1 MFGADG
7 LGFWMI
13 LSFVEDELLVAEVSH
28 LLDVAGEALEARRRD
43 FGRNVIDPFAAMFE
57 MAGFG
62 LDHDSWVRNELMR
75 QAQKTLQNQV
85 GEFHQRILG
94 SVKGWENMNTGA
106 VIDLLSEEQKVVA
119 EVKNKYNTLSGGKR
133 SDQYENLEKLVM
145 QKASRYHGFTSYF
158 VTIIPSKAER
168 FDRPFT
174 PSDKETGARVA
185 ENELIREID
194 GASFYE
200 RVTGEADA
208 LGQLFGVLPEVIEGV
223 AGGRVSVADR
233 AALGAY
239 FRLAFGG

>member
-1 MFGADG
+1 MSVKFLDDA
-7 LGFWMI
+7 
-13 LSFVEDELLVAEVSH
+13 LLVAEVSH
-28 LLDVAGEALEARRRD
+28 LLDVAAEALEAKRRD
-43 FGRNVIDPFAAMFE
+43 FGENVIDPFAAMFE

-94 SVKGWENMNTGA
+94 SVKGWENMNTGV
-106 VIDLLSEEQKVVA
+106 VIDLASEENKVIA

-145 QKASRYHGFTSYF
+145 QKASRYHAYTSYF
-158 VTIIPSKAER
+158 VTIIPRNAER

-174 PSDKETGARVA
+174 PSDKETGSRVQ

-200 RVTGEADA
+200 LVTGERDA
-208 LGQLFGVLPEVIEGV
+208 LAQLFRVIPDVIEGI
-223 AGGRVSVADR
+223 AGTKTEVSDR